1 MNGVRCSNYIAKH
14 ATRTRMRCN
23 MTLKNYFFHE
33 FRSRLGH
40 GHGKTRPGD
49 AAYLW
54 NSWVEILLTYLFHL
68 FIRVTPNRHTC
79 LIKGVLVCLFKGN
92 VAPLF
97 LPYLPYTFL
106 LPTLPTFYIMSSL
119 SWNSKYPEKKGY
131 GRKEKRGR
139 VG

>member
-1 MNGVRCSNYIAKH
+1 MNMESYCRACHKNSNEMQYDLEGLIFV
-14 ATRTRMRCN
+14 
-23 MTLKNYFFHE
+23 LE

-79 LIKGVLVCLFKGN
+79 LIKGVLVWLFKE
-92 VAPLF
+92 
-97 LPYLPYTFL
+97 TFSGQIL
-106 LPTLPTFYIMSSL
+106 GAELGADWIQKADSRLEY
-119 SWNSKYPEKKGY
+119 
-131 GRKEKRGR
+131 
-139 VG
+139 